1 MTTDITGYTMTE
13 ADIEVTLAHL
23 RRTQNPDA
31 TREEAIAFLEDHKLL
46 AHQLAHKIVEL
57 EKDKTD

>member
-1 MTTDITGYTMTE
+1 MTTSNTGYTLSE

-23 RRTQNPDA
+23 RRTQNPNA
-31 TREEAIAFLEDHKLL
+31 TREEAIAFLEDHKSL
-46 AHQLAHKIVEL
+46 AHQLAHQIVDL